1 MEDMLEQTNEIMDV
15 LGKPYGL
22 PEDVDEDDL
31 EAGVW
36 CGDRCGLSLCVCVCV
51 CDYTAPSLSHSLTP
65 LPPPSPPPPPPPE
78 LEALGDEYLGELD
91 EDAGFLD
98 AAVAAPDPPS
108 GVPGGKSKVQ
118 VCTKRRPLDLETVL

>member
-1 MEDMLEQTNEIMDV
+1 MIAV
-15 LGKPYGL
+15 LSVSL
-22 PEDVDEDDL
+22 
-31 EAGVW
+31 
-36 CGDRCGLSLCVCVCV
+36 LSLL
-51 CDYTAPSLSHSLTP
+51 PSSA
-65 LPPPSPPPPPPPE
+65 E

-118 VCTKRRPLDLETVL
+118 VYTLL

>member
-1 MEDMLEQTNEIMDV
+1 MTAV
-15 LGKPYGL
+15 L
-22 PEDVDEDDL
+22 
-31 EAGVW
+31 
-36 CGDRCGLSLCVCVCV
+36 SF
-51 CDYTAPSLSHSLTP
+51 SLS
-65 LPPPSPPPPPPPE
+65 PPPSPSSAE

-118 VCTKRRPLDLETVL
+118 VYTLL

>member
-1 MEDMLEQTNEIMDV
+1 MTVYSAIYD
-15 LGKPYGL
+15 
-22 PEDVDEDDL
+22 
-31 EAGVW
+31 
-36 CGDRCGLSLCVCVCV
+36 LSLNHS
-51 CDYTAPSLSHSLTP
+51 PSL
-65 LPPPSPPPPPPPE
+65 LPPSSAE

-118 VCTKRRPLDLETVL
+118 VSAIKLF